1 MRGDVNL
8 LIGGNGNLHMQRDII
23 HKCEIKA
30 IQICK
35 EGGGKAESLD
45 LPMKIVA
52 QGAVLYTN
60 LC

>member
-1 MRGDVNL
+1 MRSDVNL
-8 LIGGNGNLHMQRDII
+8 HIGGNRNLHMQGDII

-52 QGAVLYTN
+52 
-60 LC
+60 